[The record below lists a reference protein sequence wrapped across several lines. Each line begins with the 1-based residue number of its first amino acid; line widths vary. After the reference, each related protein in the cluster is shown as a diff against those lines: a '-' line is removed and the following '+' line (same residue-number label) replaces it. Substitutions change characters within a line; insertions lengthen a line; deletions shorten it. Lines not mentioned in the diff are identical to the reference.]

1 MAPGSLPT
9 IVEINDQK
17 KKRWEKQTKQ
27 FQYVSHFELLTVD
40 KINPE
45 CMIVDITL

>member
-1 MAPGSLPT
+1 MAPGYLPT

-17 KKRWEKQTKQ
+17 KRWEKQTKR
-27 FQYVSHFELLTVD
+27 FQYVSDFELLTVD